1 MKINTIYINN
11 LIQTDN
17 RKHMGTLTDKSEIKN
32 KEIKNLAKVTR
43 NVKTNLHNYFTI
55 LKQKNTKTLPLPK
68 SLLWFYKF
76 GVSMISVFFSI
87 LGSVSSCQIILY
99 L

>member
-11 LIQTDN
+11 VIQTDN
-17 RKHMGTLTDKSEIKN
+17 RKHRGTLTDKSEIKN
-32 KEIKNLAKVTR
+32 HDLAKVTR

-55 LKQKNTKTLPLPK
+55 LKQKNTKTLPK

-76 GVSMISVFFSI
+76 GVSMISVFFPI